1 MMARRKLI
9 INSDEDDFSAG
20 SSLEDEGEDETR
32 MMISGGPDEEPGWGE
47 YGMGTNDRSKLTDGD
62 SMPGK
67 HVLKTIFF

>member
-32 MMISGGPDEEPGWGE
+32 MMISGGPDGDLPEDL
-47 YGMGTNDRSKLTDGD
+47 MGTNDRSKLTDGD
-62 SMPGK
+62 FMPGK
-67 HVLKTIFF
+67 IS